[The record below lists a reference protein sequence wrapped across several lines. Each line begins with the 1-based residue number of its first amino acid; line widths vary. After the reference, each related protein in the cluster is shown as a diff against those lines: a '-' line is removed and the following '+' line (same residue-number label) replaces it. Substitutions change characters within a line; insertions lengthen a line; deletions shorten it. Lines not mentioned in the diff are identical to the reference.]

1 MSPGS
6 YNGHNYSGGHTGK
19 GKKQNK
25 SIYSLGYRDIRQ
37 PNHNYTLN
45 TQVYDKQTGE
55 TGILIEKKRY
65 KSKRSIRLVKTNS
78 RMYYTHTH
86 NLRILSKSIE
96 STESVESV
104 EPKGEDLLDDYEI
117 IEHNS

>member
-1 MSPGS
+1 M
-6 YNGHNYSGGHTGK
+6 
-19 GKKQNK
+19 
-25 SIYSLGYRDIRQ
+25 IRQ

-55 TGILIEKKRY
+55 TGILIEKKRH

-96 STESVESV
+96 KVES
-104 EPKGEDLLDDYEI
+104 KGEDLLDDYEI

>member
-6 YNGHNYSGGHTGK
+6 YNGHNYCGGHTGK

-25 SIYSLGYRDIRQ
+25 SIYSLGYRETRQ
-37 PNHNYTLN
+37 PNHKYTLN
-45 TQVYDKQTGE
+45 TPVYDKQTGE
-55 TGILIEKKRY
+55 NGILIEKKQY
-65 KSKRSIRLVKTNS
+65 KSKRSIRLVKTNN

-86 NLRILSKSIE
+86 NLRILSTVPTE
-96 STESVESV
+96 STESV
-104 EPKGEDLLDDYEI
+104 KKDNEDLLDDYEI